1 MRMLPLECRMGL
13 LLACG
18 EGVSAAWLTGTF
30 IAMRQREG
38 KTQRQVPTNPPALPA
53 SSVFSASSNCTR
65 AARMR
70 SCLHIGT
77 GGCGALRHVP
87 SPRRCRGAP
96 VCACSSVPPS
106 LTSAR
111 TTSSL
116 NKCSR

>member
-1 MRMLPLECRMGL
+1 MRMLTLESRTGL

-18 EGVSAAWLTGTF
+18 EGGSAAWLTGAF
-30 IAMRQREG
+30 IAMQ
-38 KTQRQVPTNPPALPA
+38 QP
-53 SSVFSASSNCTR
+53 SSNCTR

-70 SCLHIGT
+70 SCLRIGT
-77 GGCGALRHVP
+77 GGCGALRRVP
-87 SPRRCRGAP
+87 SPRRRRGAP

-106 LTSAR
+106 LTSAC